1 MKILKTKC
9 VSCYL
14 GNQGV
19 GKYCHLIVVLL
30 FAFEFHSLVPRN
42 STKVTALNAEFS
54 KLGGLGSFFEEFPVL
69 LKRRKECHGQ
79 YFSGVFKEAVVMV
92 VKTKAHSQVPTA

>member
-14 GNQGV
+14 DDQGI
-19 GKYCHLIVVLL
+19 GKNSHLIVVLL

-42 STKVTALNAEFS
+42 STEVTALNAEFS
-54 KLGGLGSFFEEFPVL
+54 KLGGLESFIEEFPIL
-69 LKRRKECHGQ
+69 LKCRKECHGQ
-79 YFSGVFKEAVVMV
+79 YFSGVFQEAVVMM
-92 VKTKAHSQVPTA
+92 VKTKAHSQVPKA